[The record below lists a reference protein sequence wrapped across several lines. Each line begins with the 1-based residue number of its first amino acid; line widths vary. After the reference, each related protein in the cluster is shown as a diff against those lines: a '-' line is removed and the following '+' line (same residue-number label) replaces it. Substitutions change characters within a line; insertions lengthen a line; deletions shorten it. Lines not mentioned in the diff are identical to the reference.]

1 MILNHT
7 EPDDFVVSTGV
18 THSVREMC
26 DYVFSKLGMHSEDYI
41 RQDGRYMRPEELK
54 YLKGDCSKIKRI
66 FGWNSE
72 YSFEMIMDD
81 MINFWEKELK

>member
-1 MILNHT
+1 
-7 EPDDFVVSTGV
+7 
-18 THSVREMC
+18 
-26 DYVFSKLGMHSEDYI
+26 MHSEDYI